1 MEPVRK
7 ITGRAVPLDRADVD
21 TDQIIPASWLKRIE
35 RTGFGEGLFSA
46 WRADPGFVLN
56 RSEYDGARVLVAGPN
71 FGSGSSREHAAWA
84 LQDYGFAAVISSR
97 FADIFRGNS
106 LKIGLLPVELPAE
119 TVDKLMAAVAADPTI
134 EVTVD
139 LESGTVSAPAA
150 GVEAGFEI
158 DDFTRYRLMNG
169 LDDIGLTL
177 QHDEAIAAFEAG
189 RPGYLPSVGSAP
201 AGLTVTER
209 YSRASVQSTG
219 NPDGERQRRV
229 PGNAVAGNRAQA
241 GTPSQRW
248 NRFVLGQICRRI
260 DRRRHVCP
268 AVSASPRS
276 PP

>member
-1 MEPVRK
+1 MDPVIK
-7 ITGRAVPLDRADVD
+7 VTGRAVPLDRADVD

-56 RSEYDGARVLVAGPN
+56 RPEYSGARVLLAGPN

-119 TVDKLMAAVAADPTI
+119 TVEKLMAAVAADPTV

-139 LESGTVSAPAA
+139 LEHRTVSAPAA
-150 GVEAGFEI
+150 GVEARFEL
-158 DDFTRYRLMNG
+158 DDFTRFRLMNG

-177 QHDEAIAAFEAG
+177 QHDETIAAFEAR

-209 YSRASVQSTG
+209 
-219 NPDGERQRRV
+219 
-229 PGNAVAGNRAQA
+229 
-241 GTPSQRW
+241 
-248 NRFVLGQICRRI
+248 
-260 DRRRHVCP
+260 
-268 AVSASPRS
+268 
-276 PP
+276 

>member
-1 MEPVRK
+1 MDAVTK
-7 ITGRAVPLDRADVD
+7 VTGRAVPLDRADVD

-56 RSEYDGARVLVAGPN
+56 RPEYAGARVLVAGPN

-84 LQDYGFAAVISSR
+84 LQDYGFAAVIAPR

-119 TVDKLMAAVAADPTI
+119 TVEKLMAAVNADPTV
-134 EVTVD
+134 EVTID
-139 LESGTVSAPAA
+139 LETRTVSAPAA
-150 GVEAGFEI
+150 GVEAHFEI

-177 QHDEAIAAFEAG
+177 QHADGIAAFEAR

-201 AGLTVTER
+201 AGLSLT
-209 YSRASVQSTG
+209 
-219 NPDGERQRRV
+219 DG
-229 PGNAVAGNRAQA
+229 
-241 GTPSQRW
+241 
-248 NRFVLGQICRRI
+248 
-260 DRRRHVCP
+260 
-268 AVSASPRS
+268 
-276 PP
+276 

>member
-1 MEPVRK
+1 MEPVRQV
-7 ITGRAVPLDRADVD
+7 TGRAVPLDRADVD

-56 RSEYDGARVLVAGPN
+56 QAQYDGAQVLVAGPN

-84 LQDYGFAAVISSR
+84 LQDYGFAAVISPR

-119 TVDKLMAAVAADPTI
+119 TVEQLMAAITADPTI

-139 LESGTVSAPAA
+139 LESRTVSAPAA
-150 GVEAGFEI
+150 GVEASFEL

-177 QHDEAIAAFEAG
+177 QHDDAIAAFESR
-189 RPGYLPSVGSAP
+189 RPTYLPSVGSAP
-201 AGLTVTER
+201 AGLSVTER
-209 YSRASVQSTG
+209 
-219 NPDGERQRRV
+219 
-229 PGNAVAGNRAQA
+229 
-241 GTPSQRW
+241 
-248 NRFVLGQICRRI
+248 
-260 DRRRHVCP
+260 
-268 AVSASPRS
+268 
-276 PP
+276 

>member
-1 MEPVRK
+1 MDPVTQV
-7 ITGRAVPLDRADVD
+7 TGRAVPLDRADVD

-56 RSEYDGARVLVAGPN
+56 QPEYAGARVLVAGPN

-84 LQDYGFAAVISSR
+84 LQDYGFAAVISPR

-119 TVDKLMAAVAADPTI
+119 TVEKLMAAVATDPTV

-139 LESGTVSAPAA
+139 LETRTVSAPAA
-150 GVEAGFEI
+150 GVEASFQI

-177 QHDEAIAAFEAG
+177 QHVDGIAAFEAR

-201 AGLTVTER
+201 AGLAL
-209 YSRASVQSTG
+209 S
-219 NPDGERQRRV
+219 DG
-229 PGNAVAGNRAQA
+229 
-241 GTPSQRW
+241 
-248 NRFVLGQICRRI
+248 
-260 DRRRHVCP
+260 
-268 AVSASPRS
+268 
-276 PP
+276 

>member
-1 MEPVRK
+1 MDPVRQV
-7 ITGRAVPLDRADVD
+7 TGRALPLDRADVD

-56 RSEYDGARVLVAGPN
+56 QPEYAGAKVLVAGPN

-84 LQDYGFAAVISSR
+84 LQDYGFAAVISPR

-119 TVDKLMAAVAADPTI
+119 TVERLMAAVTADPTV

-139 LESGTVSAPAA
+139 LETRTVSAPAA

-177 QHDEAIAAFEAG
+177 RHEAEITAFEQG
-189 RPGYLPSVGSAP
+189 RPAWLPTVGR
-201 AGLTVTER
+201 GL
-209 YSRASVQSTG
+209 
-219 NPDGERQRRV
+219 
-229 PGNAVAGNRAQA
+229 AVEGR
-241 GTPSQRW
+241 
-248 NRFVLGQICRRI
+248 
-260 DRRRHVCP
+260 
-268 AVSASPRS
+268 
-276 PP
+276 

>member
-1 MEPVRK
+1 MEPVRQV
-7 ITGRAVPLDRADVD
+7 TGRAVPLDRADVD

-56 RSEYDGARVLVAGPN
+56 RAEYDGARVLVAGPN

-84 LQDYGFAAVISSR
+84 LQDYGFAAVIAPR

-119 TVDKLMAAVAADPTI
+119 TVDKLMAAVTADPTI

-139 LESGTVSAPAA
+139 LESRTVSAPAA

-158 DDFTRYRLMNG
+158 DDFTRYRLLNG

-177 QHDEAIAAFEAG
+177 QHSDDITAFEAR

-201 AGLTVTER
+201 AGLSVTER
-209 YSRASVQSTG
+209 
-219 NPDGERQRRV
+219 
-229 PGNAVAGNRAQA
+229 
-241 GTPSQRW
+241 
-248 NRFVLGQICRRI
+248 
-260 DRRRHVCP
+260 
-268 AVSASPRS
+268 
-276 PP
+276 